1 MTRILIVLFAVVGL
15 SLAATVMSGCNR
27 ASSAGFAMPP
37 PVVTTAPVTIAD
49 VPVYLDEIGRTTAT
63 EVVNVVPQVSGQIT
77 KISFTD
83 GQYLKAGQQLFL
95 IEPTPFQALL
105 DQAEAALQQNKAQ
118 LENAKSNFARV
129 ASELPSKAVSQ
140 QDFDNA
146 QAAVD
151 VAAANVKA
159 AQAQIETAKWNLG
172 NCVINSPIEG
182 QAGQR
187 LVDRGNVVN
196 ANSTN
201 LVNIQKLV
209 PIYVDFTVPEN
220 QLDRVRLNMKN
231 GTLKVEVNCPNM
243 PKTTID
249 GDLTFLDN
257 AVQDGTG
264 TIKLR
269 ATVQNKERLL
279 WPGQFVSVRLILATL
294 KDAKLIPSEA
304 MQIGQQGPF
313 VFIVGKNDVAEQQNI
328 TPGQRQG
335 SMTVVEQ
342 GLDGNETIVQS
353 GQMMLNPGEHV
364 QIQSSAGQMT
374 AGGGGNGAG
383 GNSAGGSGTGTGT

>member
-1 MTRILIVLFAVVGL
+1 MMRILIVLFAAAGL
-15 SLAATVMSGCNR
+15 SLAAAVMSGCNR
-27 ASSAGFAMPP
+27 ASGQAGFTMPP

-63 EVVNVVPQVSGQIT
+63 EIVNVVPQVSGQIT
-77 KISFTD
+77 KISFQD

-95 IEPTPFQALL
+95 IEPTPFQATL
-105 DQAEAALQQNKAQ
+105 DQALAALEQNRAQ
-118 LENAKSNFARV
+118 LENAKSNFSRV

-140 QDFDNA
+140 QDYDNA
-146 QAAVD
+146 KSAED

-172 NCVINSPIEG
+172 NCVINSPIDG

-201 LVNIQKLV
+201 LLNIQKLV

-220 QLDRVRLNMKN
+220 QLDRVRENMKN
-231 GTLKVEVNCPNM
+231 GTLKVEVTSPNL

-249 GDLTFLDN
+249 GNLTFLDN

-269 ATVQNKERLL
+269 ATMQNKDRLL
-279 WPGQFVSVRLILATL
+279 WPGQFVNVRLILATL

-313 VFIVGKNDVAEQQNI
+313 VFIVNKDDVAEQRSI

-335 SMTVVEQ
+335 DMTVVEK
-342 GLDGNETIVQS
+342 GLNGDEAIVRS
-353 GQMMLNPGEHV
+353 GQMMLNPGAHV
-364 QIQSSAGQMT
+364 QVQNSGGQMT
-374 AGGGGNGAG
+374 AGGAGNAI
-383 GNSAGGSGTGTGT
+383 GTGT